1 MEVVILISDKI
12 TFKTKSTRK
21 DKERHYITIIK
32 VSTQKEDNIFVNI
45 YAPNRGASKYIKQIL
60 RYKEK
65 NRHEYNDS
73 SRL

>member
-12 TFKTKSTRK
+12 NFKTKSTRK

-45 YAPNRGASKYIKQIL
+45 YTPNRGTSKYIKQIL
-60 RYKEK
+60 I
-65 NRHEYNDS
+65 
-73 SRL
+73 